1 MKSAHEMPIYVRI
14 EEYKD
19 VLEVIELIKKKVEG
33 AKALL
38 GEINEIKAEEDK
50 ELERW
55 EESLSLVEKKIGFI
69 DKTLF
74 EPEGA

>member
-1 MKSAHEMPIYVRI
+1 MKSAQEMPIYVRI

-19 VLEVIELIKKKVEG
+19 VLEVLELIKKKVED

-38 GEINEIKAEEDK
+38 SEINEIKADEDR
-50 ELERW
+50 EINRW
-55 EESLSLVEKKIGFI
+55 QESLSVVEKKLAFI